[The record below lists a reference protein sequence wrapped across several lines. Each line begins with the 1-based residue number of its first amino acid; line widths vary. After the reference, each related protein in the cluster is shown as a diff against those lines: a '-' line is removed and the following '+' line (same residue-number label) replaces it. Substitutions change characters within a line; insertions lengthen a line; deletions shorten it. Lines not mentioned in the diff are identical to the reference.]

1 MSRAAAPAGVGGQA
15 GRQPVS
21 LPGARALKPWLPA
34 IHMGRSG
41 RFYLDLGFAC
51 RWSTAEK
58 AEYACGPV
66 AFILHHD
73 YMAVVAENTVMRLEV
88 DDVEA
93 WWRHAHD
100 QRLNDVHDV
109 KLGAVSWHNG
119 EGRFTLTDPAGVL
132 WQIVQPAPAD

>member
-1 MSRAAAPAGVGGQA
+1 MPGPAAETAGKHRAHA
-15 GRQPVS
+15 VS
-21 LPGARALKPWLPA
+21 VPGALALKPWLPA

-51 RWSTAEK
+51 RWSTPEK
-58 AEYACGPV
+58 AEYACGDV

-88 DDVEA
+88 DDVET

-100 QRLNDVHDV
+100 QRLNDVYDV
-109 KLGAVSWHNG
+109 KLGRVTWQDG
-119 EGRFTLTDPAGVL
+119 EGMFTLTDPAGVL
-132 WQIVQPAPAD
+132 WQIVQPRPGD